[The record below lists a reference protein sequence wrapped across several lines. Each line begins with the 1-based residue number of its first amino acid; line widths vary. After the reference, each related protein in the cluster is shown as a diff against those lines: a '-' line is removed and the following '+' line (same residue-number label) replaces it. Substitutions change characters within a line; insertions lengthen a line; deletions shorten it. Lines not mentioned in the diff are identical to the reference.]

1 MCVNNVIQS
10 RGALGGLLSG
20 CYWALSLHTDTRG
33 DIAAHHRSRQGPPQS
48 DVIQDGRQ
56 DGQPRC
62 ASGITGL
69 ENNFI
74 HHT

>member
-33 DIAAHHRSRQGPPQS
+33 DIAAHHRSRQGLRSQMS
-48 DVIQDGRQ
+48 SRTGAKM
-56 DGQPRC
+56 
-62 ASGITGL
+62 ASLDALL
-69 ENNFI
+69 E
-74 HHT
+74 